1 MKNNN
6 NEKETFL
13 EKIKNRRR
21 LIIVIVI
28 LIAIGLF
35 IRSRIINGK
44 GDIEK
49 AEVTKGEVVE
59 ELILSGQIMADEH
72 AQLAFQ
78 TSGKLSW
85 IGVSEGDEVEKGE
98 NLARLDSTNLSMDLK
113 IADASLRR
121 YASSLD
127 KVYDDLQGKEDS
139 ETYEEIETR
148 ILAESNKD
156 SAVYSQ
162 IKAQHNYANSVL
174 KAPFDGI
181 ISYIANPFSGVNV
194 LFSQTQ
200 IEVVN
205 PETIYFE
212 VVADQS
218 EVTDLYV
225 GQKVNII
232 LDSFFEEEFE
242 GEILFISYTPKSG
255 EAGTVYKVKVR
266 FNMLDFDITKL
277 RVGMTGD
284 ASFILSEKQ
293 DVLYVPSNFVNS
305 DKNGDYVNLKKQN
318 NKVYIEK
325 GLEGEERIEIMGDIK
340 EGDIVYD

>member
-13 EKIKNRRR
+13 EKVKSRKR
-21 LIIVIVI
+21 LIIVIIVV
-28 LIAIGLF
+28 IAIGLF
-35 IRSRIINGK
+35 VISRIINGN

-49 AEVTKGEVVE
+49 AEVKKGEVVE
-59 ELILSGQIMADEH
+59 ELILSGEIMANEH

-78 TSGKLSW
+78 ASGKISW
-85 IGVSEGDEVEKGE
+85 IGVSEGEEVQKGQS
-98 NLARLDSTNLSMDLK
+98 LARLDATSLSMDLN
-113 IADASLRR
+113 IADTSLRR

-148 ILAESNKD
+148 ILAEANKD

-162 IKAQHNYANSVL
+162 IKAQHNLANSTL
-174 KAPFDGI
+174 IAPFDGI
-181 ISYIANPFSGVNV
+181 VSYIANPFSGVNV
-194 LFSQTQ
+194 IFSQTQ

-205 PETIYFE
+205 PETVYFE

-218 EVTDLYV
+218 EVIDLSV
-225 GQKVNII
+225 GQRVKIV
-232 LDSFFEEEFE
+232 LDSYFEEELE
-242 GEILFISYTPKSG
+242 GEILFIGYTPKSG
-255 EAGTVYKVKVR
+255 EVGNVYKVKVG
-266 FNMLDFDITKL
+266 FNELDFDVTKL
-277 RVGMTGD
+277 RIGMTGD

-293 DVLYVPSNFVNS
+293 NALYVPTDFVNS
-305 DKNGDYVNLKKQN
+305 DTKGSYVNLKKHN
-318 NKVYIEK
+318 NRVYIEK
-325 GLEGEERIEIMGDIK
+325 GLEGEERIEIIGEIK